1 MNSSAKARGFIPNAG
16 WPSVHS
22 LSMRLKMG
30 TNLGDTSRK
39 YTLITAAIILA
50 LLAARVVG
58 VLLTPLHL
66 GPDEAQ
72 YWRWGQS
79 FEWGYYSKPPMIAW
93 VIGGL
98 TNIFGDQEWA
108 VRLASPFLHTLA
120 AAFLFLLGRKMFSP
134 RVGMFAALGYALM
147 PGVILSSGI
156 ISTDGVLLPFFSIAV
171 FCLWSLREGGDWR
184 YAIGLGAAIGIG
196 FLSKYAMLYFAI
208 GIALTILIDAP
219 TRKTVVSLNGGIA
232 FAVSAVIFAPHMI
245 WNANNGFQTVKH
257 TADNANLGAEL
268 FNFENAI
275 DFLANQM
282 SIFGPVGFLTLIM
295 GMFVLRGQAGATQ
308 YQKERWLLC
317 FILPVLIIIFIQ
329 SIVSRAHANWAATA
343 YPAASVLVA
352 AWLTRAGAN
361 RSMWLAIAAITFVI
375 AFAVPGVS
383 FWVKIVLGAGLGA
396 AILGSGFL
404 AGYKPVGLLWT
415 AIGIHAAIAGVFTV
429 VAVGP
434 VSVSEQLGLANAFKR
449 TRGWEE
455 TTDVLANAAEKIGA
469 TALLVDEREVWHGLD
484 YYGRS
489 GFPVPIYNWR
499 RYGGIKS
506 FADTDLLT
514 EDTDDVV
521 LIASIRK
528 RFRPRIKGDFE
539 QIEEIGY
546 RTIPLGGGKNRT
558 FKLYRASGFQ
568 PLARTNEWE
577 DFYRDQAED

>member
-1 MNSSAKARGFIPNAG
+1 
-16 WPSVHS
+16 
-22 LSMRLKMG
+22 MG
-30 TNLGDTSRK
+30 TDLSASSRK
-39 YTLITAAIILA
+39 YTLITAAVLA
-50 LLAARVVG
+50 GLLIVRVIG
-58 VLLTPLHL
+58 VVATPLNL

-79 FEWGYYSKPPMIAW
+79 FDWGYYSKPPMIAW

-98 TNIFGDQEWA
+98 TSLFGDGEWA
-108 VRLASPFLHTLA
+108 IRIASPFLHTLA
-120 AAFLFLLGRKMFSP
+120 ATVLFLLGRRMFSP
-134 RVGMFAALGYALM
+134 QVGMFAALGYALM

-156 ISTDGVLLPFFSIAV
+156 ISTDGVLLPFFSIALLA
-171 FCLWSLREGGDWR
+171 LWELREGRGWP
-184 YAIGLGAAIGIG
+184 YAVMLGVAIGIG

-208 GIALTILIDAP
+208 GLVLTILIDAP
-219 TRKTVVSLNGGIA
+219 TRKAMLTGNGAIA
-232 FAVSAVIFAPHMI
+232 LGVGAAMFAPHMI

-268 FNFENAI
+268 FNIENAI

-282 SIFGPVGFLTLIM
+282 SIFGPVGFLTLVI

-317 FILPVLIIIFIQ
+317 FILPVLVIIFGQ
-329 SIVSRAHANWAATA
+329 SILSRAHANWAATA

-352 AWLTRAGAN
+352 AWLTRAGA
-361 RSMWLAIAAITFVI
+361 SKAMWFAIAAITFAI

-383 FWVKIVLGAGLGA
+383 LWVKLVLGIGLGA

-404 AGYKPVGLLWT
+404 ANYKPVGLLWT
-415 AIGIHAAIAGVFTV
+415 ALGIHAAIATLFTV

-449 TRGWEE
+449 TRGWQE
-455 TTDVLANAAEKIGA
+455 TTSELAKAAEEIGA

-489 GFPVPIYNWR
+489 GFPVPVYNWR

-506 FADTDLLT
+506 FADTGLLT
-514 EDTDDVV
+514 DETDDIV
-521 LIASIRK
+521 LVASIRK
-528 RFRPRIKGDFE
+528 RFRPRIRSDF
-539 QIEEIGY
+539 QQMEEIGY
-546 RTIPLGGGKNRT
+546 MSIPLGGGKERR

-568 PLARTNEWE
+568 PQERSQDWE
-577 DFYRDQAED
+577 DRFRDQTED